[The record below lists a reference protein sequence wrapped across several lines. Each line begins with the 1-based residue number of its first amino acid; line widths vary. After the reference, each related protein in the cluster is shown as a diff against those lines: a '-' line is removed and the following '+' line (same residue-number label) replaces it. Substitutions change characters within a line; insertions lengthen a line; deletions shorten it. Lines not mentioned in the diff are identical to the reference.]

1 MTWQWVVVGLVVVY
15 AVLRLVMGIRKSVG
29 KGGNGGCAGCAL
41 AEQCGKRKDE
51 PGKCDKRDG
60 GCGCGGC

>member
-29 KGGNGGCAGCAL
+29 KGG
-41 AEQCGKRKDE
+41 
-51 PGKCDKRDG
+51 
-60 GCGCGGC
+60 